1 MYNLYSKFDIE
12 KHKETYINYL
22 EVIILPDGTI
32 EYAVPSHQEKLI
44 KIAMDKLK
52 LTREELFELCPD
64 GYYIP
69 MEWLTKITGCV
80 SVWNEFVGGEP
91 NEIQKEVIEQL
102 RLEGLLKDTRNKKEE
117 IYDQTKIW

>member
-44 KIAMDKLK
+44 KIAMSKLK

-64 GYYIP
+64 EYCIP